1 MGIDLHVLNFLRYA
15 SKKKGLGR
23 VATIGRQALMIPPSR
38 LANMMRIP
46 EKTELGPFCEEF
58 LTKHFD
64 AKFVD
69 SYDNSN
75 YEGATHVVDMNKPII
90 AGEKYDTIID
100 GGCVEHIYNVPQ
112 ALKNISVLCA
122 TGGQIIHVLPANNF
136 CGHGFWQFS
145 PELFFSLYSKV
156 NGYSETE
163 VFLADLRNQS
173 EWFEVKQPKNG
184 ERAEVISS
192 SPLYVLCRTFKTS
205 DFSHENVQQSDY
217 VHTWGQDSRVSSNQ
231 NEIIVALKINIKKN
245 PFLLHLIAPPFRAIR
260 QTIHRMKNPTK
271 LSDRNPHLRKHVVSN
286 LLAGSPDLS

>member
-1 MGIDLHVLNFLRYA
+1 MAIDIHVLNFVRYA

-23 VATIGRQALMIPPSR
+23 VATIGRQALMIPQSR

-46 EKTELGPFCEEF
+46 EKTKFEPFCEEF
-58 LTKHFD
+58 LIKHFE
-64 AKFVD
+64 AKCVD

-75 YEGATHVVDMNKPII
+75 YEGATHVVDMNKPVI

-100 GGCVEHIYNVPQ
+100 CGCVEHIYNVTQ
-112 ALKNISVLCA
+112 ALKNISLLCA
-122 TGGQIIHVLPANNF
+122 SGGQIIHVLPANNF

-184 ERAEVISS
+184 ERAEVISK
-192 SPLYVLCRTFKTS
+192 SPLYVMCRTIMTS

-217 VHTWGQDSRVSSNQ
+217 VHMWRLDSQIPRNQ
-231 NEIIVALKINIKKN
+231 NESIDVAKRIIKKN
-245 PFLLHLIAPPFRAIR
+245 PFLYRLALSAYGTVRG
-260 QTIHRMKNPTK
+260 MMNPIK
-271 LSDRNPHLRKHVVSN
+271 LSNRNRHLSKRDVSE
-286 LLAGSPDLS
+286 LLAS